1 MAHSQAS
8 HSPLSDLAMT
18 YSQNFFLHVVCEG
31 KSERNYLAALNR
43 LLRDS
48 GIGLTLLSPT
58 PKKRDED
65 GGGHFR
71 NVVQKYKDFRRNN
84 RNVQPW
90 IWVDWDLYLRNDQH
104 CMELYESRPKGIPA
118 FLFSIHNFEDFLVL
132 HSSTERVLEW
142 VNICRECNHFASP
155 MHSEE
160 YMPLFKS
167 QFPEYKKGELPD
179 SLAMLSNEQV
189 ENALIHSLDASI
201 PFRCDFIEK
210 LAEFIMAR
218 YPDAGRPWNIVYKD
232 L

>member
-1 MAHSQAS
+1 
-8 HSPLSDLAMT
+8 MT

-48 GIGLTLLSPT
+48 GIGLTLLSPN

-118 FLFSIHNFEDFLVL
+118 FLFSIHNFEDFLHYL
-132 HSSTERVLEW
+132 QTMSG
-142 VNICRECNHFASP
+142 
-155 MHSEE
+155 
-160 YMPLFKS
+160 PLFFTLERQYIVLFCADAYS
-167 QFPEYKKGELPD
+167 T
-179 SLAMLSNEQV
+179 MR
-189 ENALIHSLDASI
+189 LIMQL
-201 PFRCDFIEK
+201 RKC
-210 LAEFIMAR
+210 
-218 YPDAGRPWNIVYKD
+218 IVY
-232 L
+232 LM